1 MRRTSTP
8 FRIISLAAILLVA
21 GVSSG
26 CQSDTITVTVPRIER
41 FQLSDPDAPRFK
53 IDRALSERAEASAR
67 TRPHAAEVWRG

>member
-53 IDRALSERAEASAR
+53 IDRALSERAEAYAR